1 MSFTPST
8 ARGDNWI
15 IVNGTERRLR
25 ARIGGLTLAATRDP
39 RDYTAAAREAFLSRF
54 EREVDPDG
62 TLPPEERERRAQAAR
77 SAYFA
82 KLALKSARK
91 RRNGS

>member
-1 MSFTPST
+1 M
-8 ARGDNWI
+8 
-15 IVNGTERRLR
+15 R
-25 ARIGGLTLAATRDP
+25 ARIGGLTLAATHDARH
-39 RDYTAAAREAFLSRF
+39 YTAAARKAFLCRF

-82 KLALKSARK
+82 KLALKSAQRRK
-91 RRNGS
+91 EGRTS